1 MGDATDSFVEL
12 VKRYPW
18 ALIQIAVCVLILF
31 TMLLVFE
38 DIPLSWHD
46 HIASLTIYTVGVALL
61 TQIRLEITVY
71 ANTKAKSANQVP
83 RVYQRRAL
91 GLSLSFMP
99 YGSCYLLLTTFIA
112 AFSASRKQLG
122 F

>member
-1 MGDATDSFVEL
+1 MSDVTDSFVEII
-12 VKRYPW
+12 KQYPW

-61 TQIRLEITVY
+61 TQIRLEITCWGVHPVLSGER
-71 ANTKAKSANQVP
+71 ANRNE
-83 RVYQRRAL
+83 RRQRWAPPPPVSL
-91 GLSLSFMP
+91 GV
-99 YGSCYLLLTTFIA
+99 
-112 AFSASRKQLG
+112 LG
-122 F
+122 V

>member
-18 ALIQIAVCVLILF
+18 ALIQIAVCLLILF

-38 DIPLSWHD
+38 DIPPSWHD
-46 HIASLTIYTVGVALL
+46 HIASLTIYTIGVALL

-71 ANTKAKSANQVP
+71 ANTKAKSENRLPQGISK
-83 RVYQRRAL
+83 RAFTSIIIL
-91 GLSLSFMP
+91 YALWFVLLVAYNIYRGILSF
-99 YGSCYLLLTTFIA
+99 T
-112 AFSASRKQLG
+112 
-122 F
+122 